1 LTKIGVLALQGDF
14 REHMKM
20 LDGLGLEASEIRLP
34 GQLDCIDGLIIPGGE
49 STTIVQLMDNFG
61 LTDRLKFLIKSGLPT
76 WGTCAG
82 MIVLAKDITDDRP
95 IPLGIM
101 DISVRRN
108 AYGRQI
114 DSFETSVL
122 MPAIGDVPFNAIFIR
137 APLIERV
144 GPNVSILATLDN
156 GEVIAAQEGNVIVTS
171 FHPELTEDKRLHQYF
186 LDNVRARSHA

>member
-1 LTKIGVLALQGDF
+1 
-14 REHMKM
+14 M
-20 LDGLGLEASEIRLP
+20 
-34 GQLDCIDGLIIPGGE
+34 
-49 STTIVQLMDNFG
+49 
-61 LTDRLKFLIKSGLPT
+61 
-76 WGTCAG
+76 
-82 MIVLAKDITDDRP
+82 
-95 IPLGIM
+95 
-101 DISVRRN
+101 RRN